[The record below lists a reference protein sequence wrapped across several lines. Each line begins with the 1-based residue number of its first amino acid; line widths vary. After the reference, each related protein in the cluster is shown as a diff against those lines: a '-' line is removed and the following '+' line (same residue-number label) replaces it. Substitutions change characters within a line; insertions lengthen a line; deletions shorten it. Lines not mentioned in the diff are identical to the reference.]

1 MFSQID
7 NMQEVEDMEG
17 YNPYM
22 ANNAPIMP
30 NYYADGGMVENQ
42 QYPPL
47 MAFMEQNEGNKK
59 ENKPKA
65 DNNPYPSLAEMIR
78 QQGEGEGS

>member
-17 YNPYM
+17 YNAYM
-22 ANNAPIMP
+22 ANNAPIVP

-47 MAFMEQNEGNKK
+47 IVTACKHKVNF
-59 ENKPKA
+59 
-65 DNNPYPSLAEMIR
+65 
-78 QQGEGEGS
+78 QQS